1 MNRSTLWR
9 LGRALFFG
17 AVLITS
23 TSALAVTLPSSGP
36 SIQVAEASVVMKDDD
51 DKDKDKNKNK
61 GSDDDQDHVITGQVL
76 EIDTLKD
83 PPELILGSVDGE
95 TVIRVIKTDEILI
108 NGVRLGDYI
117 QANGEKQSERLFE
130 ATQLS
135 VSEHYGEG
143 NSDNDNNDD

>member
-1 MNRSTLWR
+1 MDRLTLLR
-9 LGRALFFG
+9 LGRVFLLG
-17 AVLITS
+17 AVLIAS
-23 TSALAVTLPSSGP
+23 TSVLAVTVPGAGP
-36 SIQVAEASVVMKDDD
+36 SIQVAEASPVMKDEDK
-51 DKDKDKNKNK
+51 KDKDKNKNK
-61 GSDDDQDHVITGQVL
+61 GSDDDEDHVITGQVL

-83 PPELILGSVDGE
+83 PPELIIGSVDGE
-95 TVIRVIKTDEILI
+95 TVIRVLKTDEIAM

-143 NSDNDNNDD
+143 NSENDNKDD

>member
-1 MNRSTLWR
+1 MDRSTLWR
-9 LGRALFFG
+9 LGRALVFG

-23 TSALAVTLPSSGP
+23 TGALAVTLPSDGP
-36 SIQVAEASVVMKDDD
+36 SIRVAEASVAMKDE

-61 GSDDDQDHVITGQVL
+61 GSDDDEDHVINGQVL

-83 PPELILGSVDGE
+83 PPELIIGSVDGE
-95 TVIRVIKTDEILI
+95 TVIRVLKTDEIAI

-135 VSEHYGEG
+135 VSEHFGEG
-143 NSDNDNNDD
+143 DSENDNKDD